1 MNCINNTYNDGK
13 IRLYWTGG
21 AGFIITC
28 NSLKIG
34 IDLYLS
40 NACQREGSDEFK
52 RLTLAPCKGEDL
64 DLDYLISTHD
74 HGDHFDEISVPVML
88 EKNKKMKIICPSS
101 VITFA
106 ENMNLDTSRFIK
118 LDRGM
123 SFEHEEFSLLA
134 VTADHGEETPD
145 AIGVIISL
153 AGKRILFAGDGT
165 YHDNYDELTLG
176 HKEFDILLVAI
187 NGQYGNPDSYQAAD
201 IAGVLEP
208 KIAIPCHYWMFK
220 EHGGDPMTFVKAC
233 AAKEPPVA
241 PKILAVGEEYIV
253 E

>member
-1 MNCINNTYNDGK
+1 MTCMNNTFSDGN
-13 IRLYWTGG
+13 IRIYWTGG
-21 AGFIITC
+21 AGFIITY

-40 NACQREGSDEFK
+40 DACHRAGTDEFK
-52 RLTLAPCKGEDL
+52 RLTLAPCKAEDL

-74 HGDHFDEISVPVML
+74 HGDHFDEICVPEML

-106 ENMNLDTSRFIK
+106 DNMKLDTSRFIK

-123 SFEHEEFSLLA
+123 SFEEKDFSLLA

-145 AIGVIISL
+145 AIGVIITID
-153 AGKRILFAGDGT
+153 GKRILFAGDGT
-165 YHDNYDELTLG
+165 YHDNYQELTMG
-176 HKEFDILLVAI
+176 NTGFDILLVAI
-187 NGQYGNPDSYQAAD
+187 NGQYGNPNSEEAAK
-201 IAGVLEP
+201 IAKMLEP
-208 KIAIPCHYWMFK
+208 KVAIPYHYWLFK
-220 EHGGDPMTFVKAC
+220 EHGGNPMTFVQECEARG
-233 AAKEPPVA
+233 VT

-253 E
+253 